1 MSFYERLQRIHE
13 LKLMEVSG
21 QDLPVT
27 GISTSDYFV
36 GLARMGCTIEDDI
49 REAEEQIHILKNI
62 VDNIKEQ

>member
-27 GISTSDYFV
+27 GISTSDYSV
-36 GLARMGCTIEDDI
+36 GLSQMGCAIEDDI
-49 REAEEQIHILKNI
+49 REAEEQIHILKSI